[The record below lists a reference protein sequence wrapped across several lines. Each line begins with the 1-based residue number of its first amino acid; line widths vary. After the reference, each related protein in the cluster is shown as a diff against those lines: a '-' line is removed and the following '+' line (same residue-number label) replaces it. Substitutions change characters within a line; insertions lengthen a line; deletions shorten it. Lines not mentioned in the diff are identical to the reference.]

1 MVEQIECVREKMREL
16 ILLAKNNE
24 QYTRDSVMNIMCICC
39 SVQMFDAGYT
49 QYEALDKAIELIKT
63 KSKSEVY
70 SELLKL
76 TKFED

>member
-1 MVEQIECVREKMREL
+1 MREL
-16 ILLAKNNE
+16 ILLAKNSK

-39 SVQMFDAGYT
+39 SEQMHDAGYD
-49 QYEALDKAIELIKT
+49 QEEALSKAIELIKT

-76 TKFED
+76 TKFEY